1 MQRSGVLRALT
12 AVLAFICA
20 GLVLTAPQAQ
30 ADTVGPSAAPPV
42 RTYTYNMCGSGGTG
56 GCDVSA
62 AGNEA
67 RYDAIVGETAASVWN
82 ADYLFLVEVCR
93 YQFDDL
99 KARLGS
105 RGYTG
110 RYVETVPAGNL
121 GSLCKDPVG
130 ATTPSYGMA
139 TFVRGLVVDGVDL
152 ALDTRAAI
160 LATVPG
166 SNAEDIKAPCVKAW
180 VQSRLTW
187 ACSVHLWW
195 GVPTLPANPTAQQ
208 QAMHAVMAREADKLA
223 AQAKTWED
231 AGIPVVLGGDFN
243 SSPWGDVLD
252 RFYEAGAGEGG
263 HGTFAEADETDADR
277 FGMRGTLC
285 AAPAARCRSGQLT
298 KLDAAHT
305 AQTQK
310 LDYTF
315 FSSRY
320 FRGEVGDVPAEPRT
334 PTAGKWISD
343 HLPIRGAAYWEDCV
357 AYGATPGAVFRRDAA
372 GGLYR
377 YEGRADAAGA
387 AVAKPCKVGT
397 GWNGM
402 KLVARQGTTLAAVD
416 AAGDLW
422 HYEAAASDGSY
433 SGGSGRTAAGTGFGN
448 DNLLLTP
455 GDADGDGVADLITRD
470 TAGALWLHKGTGPHA
485 YAPRTRIADIDGEGG
500 TWGGYRSVVAV
511 DFDQDVTGPKAADLL
526 AVDATGRLWFHRG
539 NGDGTFSARQ
549 AIGTNWT
556 VYEALVAPG
565 DLDGDGR
572 PDLVGREPGGD
583 LYSYKGDGAGGY
595 APRVKIG
602 SSFPSGELLF

>member
-1 MQRSGVLRALT
+1 MRRSGALRALT
-12 AVLAFICA
+12 AVLALMCA

-30 ADTVGPSAAPPV
+30 ADTVGPSTAPPV

-67 RYDAIVGETAASVWN
+67 RYDTIVDETAAGVWN

-99 KARLGS
+99 NARLGS

-130 ATTPSYGMA
+130 STTPSYGMA
-139 TFVRGLVVDGVDL
+139 TFVRGVVVDGVDL
-152 ALDTRAAI
+152 TLDTRAAI
-160 LATVPG
+160 LNTVPG
-166 SNAEDIKAPCVKAW
+166 SNAEDIKAPCVKAR
-180 VQSRLTW
+180 VQYRQTW

-195 GVPTLPANPTAQQ
+195 GLPTLPADPTTQQ

-223 AQAKTWED
+223 AQAKAWED

-277 FGMRGTLC
+277 FGMRGALC
-285 AAPAARCRSGQLT
+285 AAPVARCRSGQLT

-305 AQTQK
+305 ARKQK

-320 FRGEVGDVPAEPRT
+320 FRGEVGDVPPEPTT

-343 HLPIRGAAYWEDCV
+343 HLPIRGAAYWEDCG
-357 AYGATPGAVFRRDAA
+357 AYGATSGAVFRRDAV

-377 YEGRADAAGA
+377 YAGRADGADAALA
-387 AVAKPCKVGT
+387 MPCKVGT
-397 GWNGM
+397 GWKGM

-422 HYEAAASDGSY
+422 HYQASPADGSY

-448 DNLLLTP
+448 DNVLLAP
-455 GDADGDGVADLITRD
+455 GDVDGDTVADLITRD
-470 TAGALWLHKGTGPHA
+470 TTGGLWLHKGTGAHG
-485 YAPRTRIADIDGEGG
+485 YAPRTPIADTGGDGS
-500 TWGGYRSVVAV
+500 TWATYRSVVAV
-511 DFDQDVTGPKAADLL
+511 DFDQDLTGPKAADLV
-526 AVDATGRLWFHRG
+526 AIDDTGRLWLHRG
-539 NGDGTFSARQ
+539 NGDGTLSARQ
-549 AIGTNWT
+549 AIGTSWN
-556 VYEALVAPG
+556 VYDALVAPG
-565 DLDGDGR
+565 DLDGDGK
-572 PDLVGREPGGD
+572 PDLVGREAGGD
-583 LYSYKGDGAGGY
+583 LYSYKGNGTGGY
-595 APRVKIG
+595 APRVKAG